1 MNRDQAK
8 EYIKR
13 NVLCTDYL
21 TPAPDYRRHGNGNA
35 NGLCCPA
42 CGSGTHRG
50 NKSTGAVEYYAN
62 TNTWRCHICKKSRD
76 VIDAYQLQYNCDYN
90 TALLSLAAQAGIEID
105 SRPTAADDFTEAA
118 GRPQS
123 AGNANKD
130 KSSASI
136 GNDPQNGNNSPADYS
151 EYYKYCRDNLRSAAE
166 ISHILPDPCP
176 ILYLEQRGISLETA
190 ELYGVGYDPA
200 ADPSN
205 VPGAMGDTYKP
216 YPTPRIIIPTSA
228 GHYVG
233 RRIDGRKE
241 YDKVN
246 AKGSTPALFNAEAL
260 HCGADV
266 VFVTEGAF
274 DALSF
279 LEASINGDDYDT
291 RDKYN
296 YTAVALNS
304 KSNDSLLTDALREQ
318 GTTSAFVIVPDNDS
332 EPNTAADTMKRAEQL
347 RDDLRALGLR
357 AIVYN
362 VAGKYHDANDALQ
375 AGRAEFEQGI
385 AAAIEELRQEYLPA
399 GTLTY
404 EKALAIFETAND
416 EFVTMPKFPEFCKRA
431 KIKLHDSVVLAADTG
446 AGKSSLAI
454 NFIDNLNDDYPVMYF
469 NLEMDELTILRRLV
483 SIRTGIELDRIEGYK
498 HDERTAAAVNTALRE
513 ITSRKPLQIIQD
525 KYNIK
530 DIEAEIKQTT
540 AGRDDPTIVVIDH
553 SLLVTTKESYSR
565 YERFTQISEELRRI
579 ARLNNVIMFVLLQQN
594 RDGKSDDNKRPTNS
608 SLKESGSWENDAT
621 HILFLWYDPQA
632 RTKKIIMTKNRSGA
646 PGEFSLE
653 YYPTTQYYKE
663 SRDQTS
669 NTDTATNAR
678 QNKRN
683 RERDQLQAW
692 YEEAY
697 TKTGGNVTLYD
708 MAEAAGTTTA
718 VIKRRLKEYG
728 GYIVEGEQYDAAGM
742 DTDIEQAQFIR
753 MTIGEAPAFDDDAP
767 AWAGS
772 NIVKKF

>member
-8 EYIKR
+8 EIIKR
-13 NVLCTDYL
+13 NVLCTEYL
-21 TPAPDYRRHGNGNA
+21 APAPNYRQHNDGTA
-35 NGLCCPA
+35 TGLCCPA
-42 CGSGTHRG
+42 CDSGTHGRD
-50 NKSTGAVEYYAN
+50 SDGAVTYYAE
-62 TNTWRCHICKKSRD
+62 TNTWFCFACRKVGD
-76 VIDAYQLQYNCDYN
+76 VIDAYQLQHNCDYN
-90 TALLSLAAQAGIEID
+90 TALSSLAARAGIEID
-105 SRPTAADDFTEAA
+105 SRATAAQDFAPQRTE
-118 GRPQS
+118 S
-123 AGNANKD
+123 ANKD

-190 ELYGVGYDPA
+190 ELYGVGFDPTADPA
-200 ADPSN
+200 NA
-205 VPGAMGDTYKP
+205 PGAMGDTYKP
-216 YPTPRIIIPTSA
+216 HPTPRIIIPTSA

-241 YDKVN
+241 FDKVN

-304 KSNDSLLTDALREQ
+304 KSNDGLLTDALREQ
-318 GTTSAFVIVPDNDS
+318 GTTSAFIIVPDNDS
-332 EPNTAADTMKRAEQL
+332 DPKTAADTMKRAEQL
-347 RDDLRALGLR
+347 RDDLRALDLR

-362 VAGKYHDANDALQ
+362 VAGEYHDANDALQ

-385 AAAIEELRQEYLPA
+385 AAAIEELRREYLPA

-416 EFVTMPKFPEFCKRA
+416 EFVTMLKFPEFCKRA

-498 HDERTAAAVNTALRE
+498 HDERTAAAVNSALRVL
-513 ITSRKPLQIIQD
+513 TSRKPLQIIQD

-530 DIEAEIKQTT
+530 DIEAEIRQTT

-553 SLLVTTKESYSR
+553 SLLVTTKESFSR

-579 ARLNNVIMFVLLQQN
+579 ARLNNIIMFVLLQQN

-663 SRDQTS
+663 SRDQID
-669 NTDTATNAR
+669 NTGTATNAR

-697 TKTGGNVTLYD
+697 TATGGNVTLYD

-742 DTDIEQAQFIR
+742 DTDVEQAQFIR
-753 MTIGEAPAFDDDAP
+753 MTIGEAPAFDDDPKP
-767 AWAGS
+767 ATPQ
-772 NIVKKF
+772 KRY

>member
-8 EYIKR
+8 EIIKR
-13 NVLCTDYL
+13 DILCTEYL
-21 TPAPDYRRHGNGNA
+21 APAPNYRQHSDGTA
-35 NGLCCPA
+35 TGLCCPA

-62 TNTWRCHICKKSRD
+62 TNTWRCHICRKGGD
-76 VIDAYQLQYNCDYN
+76 VIDAYQLQHNCDYN
-90 TALLSLAAQAGIEID
+90 TALSSLAARAGVEID
-105 SRPTAADDFTEAA
+105 SRPTAAQDFA
-118 GRPQS
+118 PQRVE
-123 AGNANKD
+123 NANKD

-136 GNDPQNGNNSPADYS
+136 GNDPQNANNSPADYR
-151 EYYKYCRDNLRSAAE
+151 EYYKLCAQRIQSGAGCDYIFS
-166 ISHILPDPCP
+166 
-176 ILYLEQRGISLETA
+176 RGITPETA
-190 ELYGVGYDPA
+190 ELYGVGFDPA
-200 ADPSN
+200 ADPAN
-205 VPGAMGDTYKP
+205 APGAMGDTYKP
-216 YPTPRIIIPTSA
+216 HPTPRIIIPTSA

-362 VAGKYHDANDALQ
+362 VAGEYHDANDALQ

-385 AAAIEELRQEYLPA
+385 AAAIEELRREYLPA

-498 HDERTAAAVNTALRE
+498 HDERTAAAVNSALRVL
-513 ITSRKPLQIIQD
+513 TSRKPLQIIQD

-669 NTDTATNAR
+669 NTDTATNTR

-697 TKTGGNVTLYD
+697 TATGGNVTLYD

-742 DTDIEQAQFIR
+742 DTDVEQAQFIR